1 MLNICTLMGRF
12 THSPELRTTKNGKNV
27 MRFSLAV
34 SRRRTN
40 SEGQREV
47 DFIDCIAWNTTAEF
61 IAKYFKKGEPIIV
74 LGSLETRQ
82 YEDRQGNKRKACEVI
97 VREVNFCAFKKNDDT
112 QNEAENAE
120 NGENEDFTDV
130 LDDDLPF

>member
-12 THSPELRTTKNGKNV
+12 THNPEVRTTKNGKNV

-34 SRRRTN
+34 SRQRTN
-40 SEGQREV
+40 SEGQRDV
-47 DFIDCIAWNTTAEF
+47 DFIDCVAWDATAEF
-61 IAKYFKKGEPIIV
+61 IAKYFGKGDPIIIV
-74 LGSLETRQ
+74 GNLSTRN

-112 QNEAENAE
+112 QNEN
-120 NGENEDFTDV
+120 NQDDFSDV
-130 LDDDLPF
+130 LDEDLPFN